1 MSPAVPVRRPLAS
14 LCIAVLLLAAAP
26 MAFAVEPGEMLDD
39 PALEAR
45 AREISKELRCLVC
58 QNQSIDDSSADLA
71 RDLRLIVRQRLT
83 AGDSDDQ
90 VLQYVTDRYGDFV
103 LLRPPVKPATLA
115 LWLAPPLL
123 LIAGAGLSL
132 AYLRRRQ
139 RQSVEDARPLSPEE
153 RQRLDALLHSDS
165 DLP

>member
-1 MSPAVPVRRPLAS
+1 MSVSVQVRRHLA
-14 LCIAVLLLAAAP
+14 LLGFAILLLAAAP
-26 MAFAVEPGEMLDD
+26 AVLAVEPGEMLSD

-90 VLQYVTDRYGDFV
+90 ILQYVTDRYGDFV
-103 LLRPPVKPATLA
+103 LLRPPVKPATLV

-123 LIAGAGLSL
+123 LIAGVTLSV

-139 RQSVEDARPLSPEE
+139 RPGEEVRPLSPEE
-153 RQRLDALLHSDS
+153 RQRLDALLKTDS
-165 DLP
+165 DRP

>member
-1 MSPAVPVRRPLAS
+1 M
-14 LCIAVLLLAAAP
+14 LLTAAP
-26 MAFAVEPGEMLDD
+26 AAIAVEPGEMLND

-103 LLRPPVKPATLA
+103 LLRPPVKPATLV

-123 LIAGAGLSL
+123 LIAGAVLSV

-139 RQSVEDARPLSPEE
+139 RPGAEVRPLSPEE
-153 RQRLDALLHSDS
+153 RQQVDALLKTDS
-165 DLP
+165 DRP

>member
-1 MSPAVPVRRPLAS
+1 MSLAVQVRRLLA
-14 LCIAVLLLAAAP
+14 LLGIAVLLHSVAP
-26 MAFAVEPGEMLDD
+26 IVLAVEPGEMLND

-103 LLRPPVKPATLA
+103 LLRPPLKSATLA

-123 LIAGAGLSL
+123 LIAGAALSL

-139 RQSVEDARPLSPEE
+139 RQSMEGAGPLSPEE
-153 RQRLDALLHSDS
+153 RQRLDALLDADS
-165 DLP
+165 DRP